1 MSDVFRTVLCLSLS
15 GSAAVVILSGVKLFL
30 GKYISAAAWYV
41 MWIMAL
47 CCMVVPFWK
56 AAPLREAKESKVYII
71 EKIEDRE
78 NVSTPVKDFGAE
90 VHAKFQWKRIP
101 EYIWK
106 AGMVIYYAT
115 SVGSYLLFL
124 IRKRLSSSE
133 VGSNEAF
140 ENMKRRMNIGRK
152 IRLRRTGEGEPP
164 MLTGIFHPTVYVPG
178 KLSEAEQK
186 MVFRHELTHYKH
198 KDLVLKWAALIIGGV
213 HWFNPL
219 MYVLAENIS
228 QSCEIRCD
236 KAVTARMN
244 RDEKIFYMETIL
256 NTAEKGRRRFK

>member
-30 GKYISAAAWYV
+30 GKYISPAAWYV

-56 AAPLREAKESKVYII
+56 AAPLREAKEGKVYII
-71 EKIEDRE
+71 EKIEERE
-78 NVSTPVKDFGAE
+78 NVKPPVKDLGVE
-90 VHAKFQWKRIP
+90 VHTKFQWRRIP
-101 EYIWK
+101 ECIWK
-106 AGMVIYYAT
+106 AGMIIYYSTAI
-115 SVGSYLLFL
+115 GSYLLFL

-140 ENMKRRMNIGRK
+140 ENMKRRMNIGRR
-152 IRLRRTGEGEPP
+152 IRLRRTAEGEPP
-164 MLTGIFHPTVYVPG
+164 MLTGIFRPTVYVPG
-178 KLSEAEQK
+178 KLSEDEEK

-198 KDLVLKWAALIIGGV
+198 KDLILKWAALIIGGV